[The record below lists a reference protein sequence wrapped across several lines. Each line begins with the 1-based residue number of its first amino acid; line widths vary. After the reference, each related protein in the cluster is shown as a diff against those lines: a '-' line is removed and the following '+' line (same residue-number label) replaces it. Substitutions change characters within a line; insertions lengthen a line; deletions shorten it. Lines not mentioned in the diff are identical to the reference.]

1 MTFGVSS
8 RRAALA
14 AMAGGIL
21 MLTGIGAVAQPADI
35 SGNYQVSGLNADGS
49 AYSGVASI
57 FEREGIVRMDWNVAG
72 QTYAGNG
79 VVEGRVVTVNW
90 GASWPVVY
98 VIMENG
104 NLHGT
109 WDNGRALEL
118 LTKSQ

>member
-1 MTFGVSS
+1 MTFGNFN
-8 RRAALA
+8 RRAAIT
-14 AMAGGIL
+14 AMAGSFL
-21 MLTGIGAVAQPADI
+21 MLAGTGAVAQTAGI
-35 SGNYQVSGLNADGS
+35 SGNYQVNGLNADGS
-49 AYSGVASI
+49 AYNGEASI

-79 VVEGRVVTVNW
+79 VVDGRVVTVNW
-90 GASWPVVY
+90 GASSPVVY
-98 VIMENG
+98 VMMENG